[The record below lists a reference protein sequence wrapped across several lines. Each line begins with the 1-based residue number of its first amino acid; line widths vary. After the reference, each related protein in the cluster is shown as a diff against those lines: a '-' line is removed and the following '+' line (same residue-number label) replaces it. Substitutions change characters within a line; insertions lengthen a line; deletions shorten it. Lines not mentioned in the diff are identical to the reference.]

1 MKKSAMLGLGVVLLV
16 VGLVWMIAL
25 AVVPTAP
32 QMTIVPAVLV
42 AAVGVVLVTIKDDPA
57 NDYFYI
63 NDGSGKEMTAQ
74 VSDRHAA

>member
-42 AAVGVVLVTIKDDPA
+42 AAVGVVLVTIKGDPA

-63 NDGSGKEMTAQ
+63 NDGSGKELPTQA
-74 VSDRHAA
+74 SDRHAA